1 MYRMV
6 TVEGGKTHLASAKE
20 STGSKSRLEHQAR
33 SLGLI
38 SYVVGTV
45 GNVLCV

>member
-6 TVEGGKTHLASAKE
+6 TVEGGKTPLASTKE
-20 STGSKSRLEHQAR
+20 STGSSSLGLSTRLR

-38 SYVVGTV
+38 S
-45 GNVLCV
+45 

>member
-20 STGSKSRLEHQAR
+20 STGSKSLDLSTRLGAWALFPR
-33 SLGLI
+33 
-38 SYVVGTV
+38 
-45 GNVLCV
+45 